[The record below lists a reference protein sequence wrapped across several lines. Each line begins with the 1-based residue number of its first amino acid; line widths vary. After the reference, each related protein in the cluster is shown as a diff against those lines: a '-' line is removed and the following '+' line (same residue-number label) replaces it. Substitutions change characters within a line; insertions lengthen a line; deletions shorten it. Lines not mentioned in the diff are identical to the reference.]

1 MSLWY
6 RSSCYVERV
15 QRGVVI
21 AQRGSPG
28 GGRRC
33 GPRARAHATQL
44 LSAVAVLAIGCD
56 PSRPPRVFPP
66 EGCPQ
71 LPAVV
76 AADTSC
82 DARPC
87 LASLV
92 QSGCQVSITLS
103 QCRSTALSATLDA
116 QGSLH
121 FSATGNLGNCASLPA
136 PVGAAASFRCDG
148 APHTC
153 RYDLYPSAPAL
164 PATITRRRLAA
175 TITSTNVEDSGLL
188 QDYSA
193 LAGTINAFLLTPDY
207 LFAAL
212 GDAKHPELSC
222 AAGTP
227 ASALVRVPRASF
239 TDAPIRT
246 SSAPPCL
253 YRLLVNPIVPGELVG
268 LTGGRAPE
276 ILRIQESGAY
286 AEAARLNLVSTSSAA
301 FVPVAGF
308 SGADG
313 ALRIVYSDRRATTFL
328 VRLDARS
335 LSVLDSLEIRPPPPA
350 QPGSSQ
356 YPRVRSAAISGGA
369 LYLADIRNGLLF
381 PVSLVNSAVLPF
393 QVLSDEARDM
403 ELADGPATI
412 VDTRGDTLLVTSSG
426 YFRPI
431 EGAADPWDL
440 GQSELGGIWLLK
452 KGGDGSGRTALYYHG
467 IATPYG
473 ALALEGRPDRV
484 LVGLTRHPSFQA
496 FVSVFAVD
504 EGRFL
509 PGEVAVGYG
518 PVRELV
524 QEDGEIFGV
533 LPWSGEIF
541 RVGPP

>member
-1 MSLWY
+1 M
-6 RSSCYVERV
+6 
-15 QRGVVI
+15 
-21 AQRGSPG
+21 
-28 GGRRC
+28 
-33 GPRARAHATQL
+33 
-44 LSAVAVLAIGCD
+44 
-56 PSRPPRVFPP
+56 
-66 EGCPQ
+66 
-71 LPAVV
+71 
-76 AADTSC
+76 
-82 DARPC
+82 
-87 LASLV
+87 
-92 QSGCQVSITLS
+92 
-103 QCRSTALSATLDA
+103 LSATVDP
-116 QGSLH
+116 QGGLH
-121 FSATGNLGNCASLPA
+121 FLSTGDLGNCTGLPA
-136 PVGAAASFRCDG
+136 AAGAAASFRCDG

-164 PATITRRRLAA
+164 PATITRRKLAPA
-175 TITSTNVEDSGLL
+175 LTSTSVEDSTLL

-193 LAGTINAFLLTPDY
+193 LGGTIGAFLLTPDY

-212 GDAKHPELSC
+212 SDVEHPELSC
-222 AAGTP
+222 VPGTLP
-227 ASALVRVPRASF
+227 SALVRLPRASF

-253 YRLLVNPIVPGELVG
+253 YRLLVNPLVPGELVG
-268 LTGGRAPE
+268 LTGGRQPA
-276 ILRIQESGAY
+276 ILRIRESGAY
-286 AEAARLNLVSTSSAA
+286 AEAARLRLAGSSTAA

-313 ALRIVYSDRRATTFL
+313 ALRVVYTDRRATTFL
-328 VRLDARS
+328 VRLEARS
-335 LSVLDSLEIRPPPPA
+335 LSVLDSQEIRPPPPA

-403 ELADGPATI
+403 ELADVPATI
-412 VDTRGDTLLVTSSG
+412 VDTRGDSLLVTSSG
-426 YFRPI
+426 NFRPI
-431 EGAADPWDL
+431 AGAADPWDL
-440 GQSELGGIWLLK
+440 GHSELGGIWLLK

-473 ALALEGRPDRV
+473 ALALEDRPGRV

-496 FVSVFAVD
+496 FVALFAVD

-509 PGEVAVGYG
+509 PGEVAVGAG

-541 RVGPP
+541 RVGLP